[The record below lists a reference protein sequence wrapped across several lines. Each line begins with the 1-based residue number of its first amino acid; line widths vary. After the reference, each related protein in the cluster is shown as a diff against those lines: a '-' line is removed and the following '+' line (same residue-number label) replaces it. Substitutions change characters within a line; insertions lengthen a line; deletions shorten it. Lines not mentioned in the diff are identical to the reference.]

1 MDRSLW
7 AQQAGMAIPGRLDFR
22 GKGMRCESFSL
33 GQGQVPPHSGPPS
46 LPKDLEGFLMST
58 FSREKAG
65 EIECLWPPNM
75 SGGSVNSDLLSV

>member
-7 AQQAGMAIPGRLDFR
+7 ARQVGMAIPGRLNFR

-33 GQGQVPPHSGPPS
+33 GQGQVPGSPS

-58 FSREKAG
+58 FPREQAG
-65 EIECLWPPNM
+65 EEVECLWPPNT
-75 SGGSVNSDLLSV
+75 SGGSVNPDLLSV